1 MGKVLAVEAITLNF
15 LMELNFTGCSMGFGE
30 IRFLKWRHINDSNS
44 WFLAILNG
52 FSQGLPLFKL
62 IFFSSN

>member
-30 IRFLKWRHINDSNS
+30 IRFYLDFRHHINDSNS
-44 WFLAILNG
+44 
-52 FSQGLPLFKL
+52 
-62 IFFSSN
+62 